1 MAENK
6 KIDLDEIFRRLEF
19 LEKENVS
26 LREEVNEL
34 KNNDIEFKNGAI
46 LNAKGID
53 GDQCHKP
60 LYCRTYG
67 MSDR

>member
-34 KNNDIEFKNGAI
+34 KNNDIEF
-46 LNAKGID
+46 
-53 GDQCHKP
+53 
-60 LYCRTYG
+60 
-67 MSDR
+67 